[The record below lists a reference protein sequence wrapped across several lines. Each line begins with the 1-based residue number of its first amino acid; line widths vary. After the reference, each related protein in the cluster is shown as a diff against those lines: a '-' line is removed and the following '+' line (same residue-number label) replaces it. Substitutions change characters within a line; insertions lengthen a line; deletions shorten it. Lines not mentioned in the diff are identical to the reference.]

1 MLARHNDIVI
11 PPMDPYR
18 NDKLH
23 RKQYGSVLEQ
33 IVSTYNDGCVIS
45 LDGEWGTGKTTF
57 VKMWK
62 QQLDDTHY
70 KTIYFNAW
78 ETDYIEDPLIALI
91 AEFKRLSTNELQEIT
106 NNMVKTFSKMSL
118 AMVPTILSLIA
129 KYSFG
134 VDIEKISK
142 EGLEVLSNTLEQSID
157 KYVEQKKS
165 IEAFQ
170 KALTEYV
177 LEITSNKPL
186 IFIVDELDRCNPK
199 YAVKVL
205 ERIKHLFSVRN
216 VVFVLSI
223 DKKHLC
229 HSVCGF
235 YGNENIDAEN
245 YLRRFI
251 DIEFSLPQPNAESF
265 CNYLYDYY
273 EFDDFFKNQERLDYF
288 RNRDEATSFKKMA
301 RELMSYLNLPLRTVD
316 RIFSNTRLALR
327 MFSYSNYVHE
337 KMLFILVYLR
347 ICKSSVYIRMCQHDY
362 TLQEFVNEIE
372 ALFPKEMLRYDFETH
387 SFYYV
392 LALLMLCYNL
402 DENEHEIEKLC
413 EVENRKITRLCISFQ
428 YVDEEQI
435 KIAIENWRK
444 EFNGGAIGMKFFFE
458 KIDLLSTLRS

>member
-62 QQLDDTHY
+62 QQLDDNHY

-170 KALTEYV
+170 KALAEYV

-251 DIEFSLPQPNAESF
+251 DLDFTLPQPDIQSF
-265 CNYLYDYY
+265 CNYLFEYY
-273 EFDDFFKNQERLDYF
+273 TFDDFYNNEKRPIRY
-288 RNRDEATSFKKMA
+288 RNYDETKTFTGITTKISQH
-301 RELMSYLNLPLRTVD
+301 SNLPLRSID
-316 RIFSNTRLALR
+316 RLFSYTRLALR
-327 MFSYSNYVHE
+327 MFPIFSNVRGDY
-337 KMLFILVYLR
+337 LFVLVYLHVCHSDVFEN
-347 ICKSSVYIRMCQHDY
+347 ICKRKFSIQKLVDTIIEIFPPKLIEYSETSHAFYLIIGLLIVGYNQNEGGVDKTKLYIFDDITKEIKLNFDPKQLDKSELSRIIHHWDNRFEGCPSLDDY
-362 TLQEFVNEIE
+362 SN
-372 ALFPKEMLRYDFETH
+372 
-387 SFYYV
+387 
-392 LALLMLCYNL
+392 
-402 DENEHEIEKLC
+402 
-413 EVENRKITRLCISFQ
+413 KIH
-428 YVDEEQI
+428 
-435 KIAIENWRK
+435 
-444 EFNGGAIGMKFFFE
+444 
-458 KIDLLSTLRS
+458 LLSKLSS